1 MKRQRELPSTDF
13 SKDRIVRLI
22 LFKDGHLMTQDQP
35 QRSLSAETQSYEKN
49 KFILRL
55 PCEYHAHLTQ
65 ISRQNRRSMNS
76 EITFLLEQHL
86 SELLSRGLKST
97 VEGLGLNPVL
107 PKLAHKV
114 VEKFQ
119 TLSLEKKKALL
130 ALLG

>member
-1 MKRQRELPSTDF
+1 
-13 SKDRIVRLI
+13 
-22 LFKDGHLMTQDQP
+22 MTQDQAQNSP
-35 QRSLSAETQSYEKN
+35 LPEAQSYEKN

-86 SELLSRGLKST
+86 SDLLSRGLQST
-97 VEGLGLNPVL
+97 VDGLGLNPIL
-107 PKLAHKV
+107 PKPAHKV